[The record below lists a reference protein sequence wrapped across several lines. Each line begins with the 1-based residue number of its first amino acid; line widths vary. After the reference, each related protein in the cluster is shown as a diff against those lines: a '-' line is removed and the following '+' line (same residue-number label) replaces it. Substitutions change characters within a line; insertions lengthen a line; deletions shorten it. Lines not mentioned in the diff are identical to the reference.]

1 MWKDFGND
9 MSQSSSYLPPDAPH
23 IAEKGHWFGA
33 RDSLI
38 GKVIKSRRDIPADYY
53 EYMLLV

>member
-1 MWKDFGND
+1 

-38 GKVIKSRRDIPADYY
+38 GKVIKGRRDIPADYY